1 MSHKAP
7 ADSATR
13 TPIHPTKR
21 SSEDGC
27 IVSGNSIADE
37 GTPAEWVALDDDLS
51 PIALELGVDPG
62 CLERVERLPADKLV
76 GR

>member
-1 MSHKAP
+1 
-7 ADSATR
+7 
-13 TPIHPTKR
+13 
-21 SSEDGC
+21 
-27 IVSGNSIADE
+27 
-37 GTPAEWVALDDDLS
+37 VALDDDLS